1 MGSSCLGLSVPLVSR
16 KFSAIIFSNTFSIPL
31 FIFLL
36 LLESLLYIDWPA
48 LYYPIAF
55 LYCFKFSFGF
65 LSAVLLNNLHYSI
78 FQVIYSFFCIIHSAL
93 HCLELSFSLSKYI
106 LLNPYSFYFLF
117 PVICISVDSLLIPS
131 VFSLPCFELSIRL
144 KRSVSLFLQGNLLVF

>member
-1 MGSSCLGLSVPLVSR
+1 MHLVSR
-16 KFSAIIFSNTFSIPL
+16 KFSAIVFSNTFSIP
-31 FIFLL
+31 FSFYFFFL